1 MFFFFY
7 FRLRRRTSKCTRR
20 SKKRR
25 KQDGA
30 HIELVF
36 RQVTNQNAKVW
47 WYSNRI
53 ENVFVSG
60 LHICLEFSQS
70 PSCSYQAMQS
80 WCKHWKKV
88 FYCFYKVTFQEITPN
103 SLLWHWLKEKF
114 LPVTKSCGRSL
125 ARVISSCFAKRC
137 YFFDANQNM
146 HFSSLN
152 CLLKRKKIDTPSM

>member
-1 MFFFFY
+1 MFWFFFKKSP
-7 FRLRRRTSKCTRR
+7 RLRRGTSKCTRR

-30 HIELVF
+30 HIELVLP
-36 RQVTNQNAKVW
+36 QVTNQNAKVW
-47 WYSNRI
+47 CYSNWI
-53 ENVFVSG
+53 EKVFVLG

-114 LPVTKSCGRSL
+114 LPATKSCGRSL
-125 ARVISSCFAKRC
+125 ARVISSCFVKRC
-137 YFFDANQNM
+137 YFFRCYSKYAF
-146 HFSSLN
+146 FS
-152 CLLKRKKIDTPSM
+152 LKLSA